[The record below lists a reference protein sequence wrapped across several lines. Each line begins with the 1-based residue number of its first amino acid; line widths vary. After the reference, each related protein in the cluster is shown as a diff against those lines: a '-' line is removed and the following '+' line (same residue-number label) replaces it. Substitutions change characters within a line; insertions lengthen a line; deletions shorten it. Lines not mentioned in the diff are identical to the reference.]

1 MKKEFLSRVTV
12 IIVIM
17 AVFLC
22 ALFVRLFSLQIVKG
36 ESYRESSL
44 KSLVK
49 TVPLKAK
56 RGDILDRYGRV
67 IVTSSIN
74 YNVEISKYAKTTQT
88 LNKTI
93 YNLIR
98 LMEKNDQRYTDNLP
112 ISEKPY
118 EYTKDKESVESFL
131 KSLDLS
137 GNLTAEET
145 VNELKKRYKVADGIP
160 DKYLRKVVSVR
171 SEMELR
177 QFSSNNSYIFAKK
190 VNMNIVTVIKEDS
203 TTFPGV
209 NVTTTYERTYPE
221 AVGAHFLG
229 RVGPIYKEE
238 YDVLKDKGYSF
249 TDVIGKEGIEKVYD
263 LELKGKD
270 GIQKIEQDS
279 NGKIVSYETLEPA
292 LSGNDIILTVDL
304 NLQRRAEEALA
315 SMINNLRIKAAPDV
329 SGGAVCVINIHS
341 GDVLAMA
348 SYPSYS
354 LATFEEDYS
363 KNYKNKDKPFW
374 NRAISGTYA
383 PGSTYKILT
392 SLAGLEEGAVTISER
407 IRDLGKYT
415 FYDDYQPVC
424 HVYPG
429 SHGNVN
435 VTDAITYSCNYYFY
449 ETGRRLG
456 IDKLEAYSRKFGLGE
471 LSGIEIPGE
480 ARGIVA
486 CRDEKEERGEIW
498 YPGDTLQASIGQSDH
513 LFTPLQLSNYIATIV
528 NGGTRYKTHL
538 LYKIKDY
545 KSGKIRET
553 LPVIEE
559 ETEISPENYKA
570 IMAGM
575 RSVAED
581 GTASDTFRDFE
592 IAVGGKTGTAE
603 AVGTNNALFV
613 AFAPYDNPEIAISV
627 VVEHGEH
634 GNSIAPVAKE
644 VFEEYFI
651 NSLSEVEDEYS
662 ELEVR

>member
-1 MKKEFLSRVTV
+1 MKKEFFSRVV
-12 IIVIM
+12 IIMILM
-17 AVFLC
+17 SAFLC
-22 ALFVRLFSLQIVKG
+22 ALFVRLFSLQIVNG

-67 IVTSSIN
+67 IVTSSIT
-74 YNVEISKYAKTTQT
+74 YNIEISKYSKTSET

-93 YNLIR
+93 YNLIL
-98 LMEKNDQRYTDNLP
+98 LMEKNEQRYTDSLP

-118 EYTKDKESVESFL
+118 AYTKDDEGVKSFL
-131 KSLDLS
+131 KSMELS
-137 GNLTAEET
+137 ESLKADK
-145 VNELKKRYKVADGIP
+145 VISELKKRYKIEDDIP
-160 DKYLRKVVSVR
+160 DKYLRKVISVR

-177 QFSSNNSYIFAKK
+177 QFSSNNSYVFAKN
-190 VNMNIVTVIKEDS
+190 VNMNVVTVIKEDS

-209 NVTTTYERTYPE
+209 NVMTTYERSYPE
-221 AVGAHFLG
+221 SVGAHFLG

-238 YDVLKDKGYSF
+238 YEVLKDKGYSF

-263 LELKGKD
+263 IELKGND

-279 NGKIVSYETLEPA
+279 NGKIVSYETLDPA
-292 LSGNDIILTVDL
+292 LSGNDIILTIDL
-304 NLQRRAEEALA
+304 NLQKRAEEALA
-315 SMINNLRIKAAPDV
+315 SMINNLRIKMAPDV
-329 SGGAVCVINIHS
+329 SGGAVCVLNIHS
-341 GDVLAMA
+341 GEVLAMA
-348 SYPSYS
+348 SYPTYS
-354 LATFEEDYS
+354 LAAFEEDYN
-363 KNYKNKDKPFW
+363 KNYKNDDKPFW

-392 SLAGLEEGAVTISER
+392 SLAVLEENAASISER
-407 IRDLGKYT
+407 IKDLGKYT
-415 FYDDYQPVC
+415 FYKDYQPVC

-429 SHGNVN
+429 SHGRVN

-456 IDKLEAYSRKFGLGE
+456 IDNLEKYSRKFGLGE

-480 ARGIVA
+480 AKGTVA
-486 CRDEKEERGEIW
+486 SKEEKKKRGEIW
-498 YPGDTLQASIGQSDH
+498 YPGDTLQAAIGQSDH
-513 LFTPLQLSNYIATIV
+513 LFTPIQLSNYIATVV

-538 LYKIKDY
+538 LYKIKDV
-545 KSGKIRET
+545 KSGTIRET
-553 LPVIEE
+553 TPVIEE
-559 ETEISPENYKA
+559 EINIKPENYKA

-613 AFAPYDNPEIAISV
+613 AFAPYDDPEIAISV

-634 GNSIAPVAKE
+634 GNSIAPVARE
-644 VFEEYFI
+644 IFEEYFI
-651 NSLSEVEDEYS
+651 NSLSEVSDEYTQ
-662 ELEVR
+662 LEVR

>member
-1 MKKEFLSRVTV
+1 MKKEFFRRVVVV
-12 IIVIM
+12 IVLM
-17 AVFLC
+17 TVFLC
-22 ALFVRLFSLQIVKG
+22 SLFVRLFSLQIVNG
-36 ESYRESSL
+36 EKYRESSL

-67 IVTSSIN
+67 IVTSEIN
-74 YNVEISKYAKTTQT
+74 YNVEISKYSKTAET

-93 YNLIR
+93 YNLIL
-98 LMEKNDQRYTDNLP
+98 LMEKNDSRYTDTLP

-118 EYTKDKESVESFL
+118 QYTKEKDSVKSYL
-131 KSLDLS
+131 K
-137 GNLTAEET
+137 NL
-145 VNELKKRYKVADGIP
+145 ELPENLKADEVIGELRKRYKIDNTIP
-160 DKYLRKVVSVR
+160 RNYIRKVISVR

-177 QFSSNNSYIFAKK
+177 QFSSNNSYVFAKN
-190 VNMNIVTVIKEDS
+190 VNMNVVTVIKEDS

-209 NVTTTYERTYPE
+209 NVTTTYERAYPE
-221 AVGAHFLG
+221 NVGAHFLG

-238 YDVLKDKGYSF
+238 YEILKDKGYSF

-263 LELKGKD
+263 LELKGTD
-270 GIQKIEQDS
+270 GIRKLEQDS

-292 LSGNDIILTVDL
+292 SSGNDIILTIDL
-304 NLQRRAEEALA
+304 NLQKCAEEAL
-315 SMINNLRIKAAPDV
+315 SEMINNLRVTMAPDV
-329 SGGAVCVINIHS
+329 SGGAVCVLNIHS
-341 GDVLAMA
+341 GEVLAMA
-348 SYPSYS
+348 SYPTYS
-354 LATFEEDYS
+354 LASFEEDYNA
-363 KNYKNKDKPFW
+363 NYKNNDKPFW

-392 SLAGLEEGAVTISER
+392 SLAGLEENAVSVSEQ

-429 SHGNVN
+429 SHGYVN

-456 IDKLEAYSRKFGLGE
+456 IDKLEHYSKKFGLGL

-480 ARGIVA
+480 AKGIVA
-486 CRDEKEERGEIW
+486 SKAEKKERGEIW
-498 YPGDTLQASIGQSDH
+498 YPGDTLQAAIGQSDH
-513 LFTPLQLSNYIATIV
+513 LFTPIQLSNYIATVV

-538 LYKIKDY
+538 LYKIKDT
-545 KSGKIRET
+545 KSGTIRET
-553 LPVIEE
+553 MPVIEE
-559 ETEISPENYKA
+559 EVNIKPENYKA

-581 GTASDTFRDFE
+581 GTASDTFRDFD
-592 IAVGGKTGTAE
+592 IAVGGKTGTAQ

-613 AFAPYDNPEIAISV
+613 AFAPYDDPEISISV

-644 VFEEYFI
+644 VFKEYFI

-662 ELEVR
+662 QLEVR

>member
-1 MKKEFLSRVTV
+1 MKREVFSRVAV
-12 IIVIM
+12 IIVLM
-17 AVFLC
+17 ALFLC
-22 ALFVRLFSLQIVKG
+22 SLFVRLFSLQIVNG
-36 ESYRESSL
+36 EKYRESSL

-67 IVTSSIN
+67 IVTSSIT
-74 YNVEISKYAKTTQT
+74 YNVEISKYSKTSET

-93 YNLIR
+93 YNLIL
-98 LMEKNDQRYTDNLP
+98 LMEKNDERYTDTLP

-118 EYTKDKESVESFL
+118 KYTKEKESVKSYL
-131 KSLDLS
+131 KNLELS
-137 GNLTAEET
+137 ENLKADEAIY
-145 VNELKKRYKVADGIP
+145 ELKKRYKIADDVP
-160 DKYLRKVVSVR
+160 EKYLRKVISVR

-177 QFSSNNSYIFAKK
+177 QFSSNNSYIFAKN
-190 VNMNIVTVIKEDS
+190 VNMNVVTVIKEDS

-221 AVGAHFLG
+221 NVGSHFLG

-238 YDVLKDKGYSF
+238 YDILKDKGYSF

-263 LELKGKD
+263 FELKGSD
-270 GIQKIEQDS
+270 GVRRVEQDS
-279 NGKIVSYETLEPA
+279 NGKIISYETIEPA
-292 LSGNDIILTVDL
+292 SSGNDIILTIDL
-304 NLQRRAEEALA
+304 NLQKASEKALS
-315 SMINNLRIKAAPDV
+315 SMINNLRVKMAPDV

-341 GDVLAMA
+341 GEILAMA
-348 SYPSYS
+348 SYPTYS
-354 LATFEEDYS
+354 LETFEEDYNT
-363 KNYKNKDKPFW
+363 NYKNNDKPFW

-392 SLAGLEEGAVTISER
+392 SLAGLEENAVSVSER

-456 IDKLEAYSRKFGLGE
+456 IDNLEKYSKKFGLGV

-480 ARGIVA
+480 AKGVVA
-486 CRDEKEERGEIW
+486 SKDEKKERGEIW
-498 YPGDTLQASIGQSDH
+498 YPGDTLQAAIGQSDH
-513 LFTPLQLSNYIATIV
+513 LFTPIQLSNYIATVV

-538 LYKIKDY
+538 LYKIKDS
-545 KSGKIRET
+545 KSGAIRET
-553 LPVIEE
+553 MPVIEE
-559 ETEISPENYKA
+559 EIDIKPENYKA
-570 IMAGM
+570 VMAGM

-613 AFAPYDNPEIAISV
+613 AFAPYDDPEIAISV

-644 VFEEYFI
+644 IFKEYFI

-662 ELEVR
+662 QLEVR